1 MIRSAHDADTMPDIE
16 RTCRTAALWFG
27 QEVVWLVPQPA
38 GPFRALTRAVAAAF
52 PDYPPY
58 DGYDERVSCWPLAG

>member
-1 MIRSAHDADTMPDIE
+1 MS
-16 RTCRTAALWFG
+16 LWFG